1 VNTAGID
8 GLLEQAVSTG
18 ALPGVVAMVGD
29 REGTLY
35 EGVYGRLS
43 VESDEPARADTM
55 FWIASMTKAVV
66 SVAVL
71 QLIERGALELEQPVA
86 DILPAFGELPIL
98 EGFDGDVPRLRAAT
112 RPVTLRHLLTH
123 TSGCGY
129 WFDNPDVLRY
139 HRVTGVPDPLS
150 GSADMLRV
158 PRLFEAGER
167 WEYGTSVDWLGLVV
181 EKVGVADLDT
191 HFRTHIC
198 EPLGMLDTTFDPSDA
213 QRDRLMAIHEA
224 RAGQPLGLS
233 SIALPEE
240 QEIWSA
246 GGGLY
251 STAGD
256 YLRFMRALLRGGE
269 LDGERI
275 LRPDTVEL
283 AFTDSLRGAPLPPD
297 GTHSAVPELTND
309 VPALPFKQGFG
320 LGFSLMLEDIPGMRR
335 AGTGNWAGLCNSYF
349 WIDHASGIAATLMT
363 QLLPFFDDN
372 VVQTL
377 LGFETS
383 VYAEAA

>member
-1 VNTAGID
+1 MDAAAID
-8 GLLEQAVSTG
+8 GLLEQSVSTG
-18 ALPGVVAMVGD
+18 ALPGVVALVGD

-35 EGVYGRLS
+35 EGVYGRLR

-66 SVAVL
+66 SVAAL
-71 QLIERGALELEQPVA
+71 QLIERGELELEQPVT

-98 EGFDGDVPRLRAAT
+98 DGFDLDVPRVREAT

-150 GSADMLRV
+150 GSAEMLRV

-181 EKVGVADLDT
+181 EKVGGADLDT
-191 HFRTHIC
+191 HFRAHIC
-198 EPLGMLDTTFDPSDA
+198 EPLGMLDTTFDPSQA
-213 QRDRLMAIHEA
+213 QRDRLMAIHNV
-224 RAGQPLGLS
+224 RAGQPLSLS

-240 QEIWSA
+240 PEIWSG

-275 LRPDTVEL
+275 LRPETVEL
-283 AFTDSLRGAPLPPD
+283 AFTDHLQGAPLPAD
-297 GTHSAVPELTND
+297 GSHSAVPELSND

-363 QLLPFFDDN
+363 QILPFFDAG
-372 VVQTL
+372 VVETL
-377 LGFETS
+377 FGFEAS
-383 VYAEAA
+383 VYAA

>member
-1 VNTAGID
+1 MDTAAIEA
-8 GLLEQAVSTG
+8 LLEQAVSTG

-35 EGVYGRLS
+35 EGVHGRLS
-43 VESDEPARADTM
+43 VDSDEPARAGTM

-71 QLIERGALELEQPVA
+71 QLIERGELELEQPVT

-98 EGFDGDVPRLRAAT
+98 DGFDLDVPRLRAAT
-112 RPVTLRHLLTH
+112 RPATLRHLLTH

-150 GSADMLRV
+150 GSAEMLRV

-181 EKVGVADLDT
+181 ETVGGADLDT
-191 HFRTHIC
+191 HLRAHIC
-198 EPLGMLDTTFDPSDA
+198 EPLGMVDTTFDPSDA
-213 QRDRLMAIHEA
+213 QRDRLMAIHNA
-224 RAGQPLGLS
+224 RAGQPLSLS

-240 QEIWSA
+240 QEIWSG

-251 STAGD
+251 STARD

-275 LRPDTVEL
+275 LRPETVEL
-283 AFTDSLRGAPLPPD
+283 AFTDHLHGAPLPAD
-297 GTHSAVPELTND
+297 GSHSAVPELTND

-320 LGFSLMLEDIPGMRR
+320 LGFSLLLEDIPAMRR

-363 QLLPFFDDN
+363 QILPFFDAG

-377 LGFETS
+377 LGFEAS
-383 VYAEAA
+383 VYAAP

>member
-1 VNTAGID
+1 MDTAAIN
-8 GLLEQAVSTG
+8 GLLERAVSTG
-18 ALPGVVAMVGD
+18 ALPGIVALVGD
-29 REGTLY
+29 RDGTLY

-43 VESDEPARADTM
+43 VEGGEPVRADTL
-55 FWIASMTKAVV
+55 FWIASMTKAIV

-71 QLIERGALELEQPVA
+71 QLIERGELELEQPVA

-98 EGFDGDVPRLRAAT
+98 DGFDGDVPQLRGAT
-112 RPVTLRHLLTH
+112 RPATLRHLLTH

-150 GSADMLRV
+150 GSAEMLRV

-167 WEYGTSVDWLGLVV
+167 WEYGTSVDWLGLVA
-181 EKVGVADLDT
+181 ERVGGSDLDT
-191 HFRTHIC
+191 HIRSHVC
-198 EPLGMLDTTFDPSDA
+198 EPLGMLDTTFDPSNA
-213 QRDRLMAIHEA
+213 QRDRLMAIHEVKT
-224 RAGQPLGLS
+224 GQPLSLS
-233 SIALPEE
+233 SIALPKE
-240 QEIWSA
+240 QEMWSG

-275 LRPDTVEL
+275 LRPETVEL
-283 AFTDSLRGAPLPPD
+283 AFTDHLQGAPLPPD

-335 AGTGNWAGLCNSYF
+335 AGSGNWAGLCNSYF

-363 QLLPFFDDN
+363 QLLPFFDAA
-372 VVQTL
+372 VVETL
-377 LGFETS
+377 LGFEAS
-383 VYAEAA
+383 VYAG

>member
-1 VNTAGID
+1 MDTAAID

-66 SVAVL
+66 SVAAL
-71 QLIERGALELEQPVA
+71 QLIERGELELEQPVA
-86 DILPAFGELPIL
+86 DILPEFGELPIL
-98 EGFDGDVPRLRAAT
+98 DGFDGDVPRLRAAT

-150 GSADMLRV
+150 GSAEMLRV

-181 EKVGVADLDT
+181 EKVGGADLDA
-191 HFRTHIC
+191 HVRAHIC

-213 QRDRLMAIHEA
+213 QRDRLMAIHDA
-224 RAGQPLGLS
+224 RPGQPLSLS

-240 QEIWSA
+240 QEIWSG

-275 LRPDTVEL
+275 LRPETVEL
-283 AFTDSLRGAPLPPD
+283 AFTDHLQGAPLPAD

-349 WIDHASGIAATLMT
+349 WIDRRAGS
-363 QLLPFFDDN
+363 PRR
-372 VVQTL
+372 
-377 LGFETS
+377 
-383 VYAEAA
+383 

>member
-1 VNTAGID
+1 MDTAAID

-18 ALPGVVAMVGD
+18 AVPGVVAMVGD

-43 VESDEPARADTM
+43 VESDEPARANTM

-71 QLIERGALELEQPVA
+71 QLIERGELELEQRVA
-86 DILPAFGELPIL
+86 DVLPAFDELPIL
-98 EGFDGDVPRLRAAT
+98 DGFDVDVPRLRAAT

-150 GSADMLRV
+150 GSAEMLRV

-181 EKVGVADLDT
+181 EKVGGADLDT
-191 HFRTHIC
+191 HFRTHIG

-213 QRDRLMAIHEA
+213 QRDRLMAIHDA
-224 RAGQPLGLS
+224 RAGQPLSLS
-233 SIALPEE
+233 SIALPEK
-240 QEIWSA
+240 QEIWSG

-275 LRPDTVEL
+275 LRPETVEL
-283 AFTDSLRGAPLPPD
+283 AFTDHLQGAPLPPD

-335 AGTGNWAGLCNSYF
+335 ARTGNWAGLCNSYF
-349 WIDHASGIAATLMT
+349 WIDHASGVAATLMT
-363 QLLPFFDDN
+363 QILPFFDDR

-377 LGFETS
+377 LSFEAA
-383 VYAEAA
+383 VYAR

>member
-1 VNTAGID
+1 MDFAAID
-8 GLLEQAVSTG
+8 GLLEQAVRAG
-18 ALPGVVAMVGD
+18 AFPGVVAMVGD
-29 REGTLY
+29 RKGMLY
-35 EGVYGRLS
+35 EGVFGRLS
-43 VESDEPARADTM
+43 VERDEPVRADTM

-66 SVAVL
+66 SIAAL
-71 QLIERGALELEQPVA
+71 QLIERGELQLEQPVA
-86 DILPAFGELPIL
+86 EILPAFGGLAIL
-98 EGFDGDVPRLRAAT
+98 DGFDGDVPRVRAAT

-150 GSADMLRV
+150 ASAAMLRV

-181 EKVGVADLDT
+181 EKVGGADLDT
-191 HFRTHIC
+191 HVRTRIC

-213 QRDRLMAIHEA
+213 QRERLMAIHDA
-224 RAGQPLGLS
+224 RAGQALRLS
-233 SIALPEE
+233 SIALPQE
-240 QEIWSA
+240 QEIWSG

-275 LRPDTVEL
+275 LRPDTVQL
-283 AFTDSLRGAPLPPD
+283 AFTDHLQGAPLPAD

-335 AGTGNWAGLCNSYF
+335 AGTGDWAGLCNTYF
-349 WIDHASGIAATLMT
+349 WIDHATGIAATLLT
-363 QLLPFFDDN
+363 QILPFFDAG

-377 LGFETS
+377 LGFEAA
-383 VYAEAA
+383 VYAA

>member
-1 VNTAGID
+1 MDTAAID
-8 GLLEQAVSTG
+8 DLLKQAVGTG

-55 FWIASMTKAVV
+55 FWIASMTKAIV
-66 SVAVL
+66 SVAAL
-71 QLIERGALELEQPVA
+71 QLIERGELELEQPVA

-98 EGFDGDVPRLRAAT
+98 EGFDGDAPRLRAAT
-112 RPVTLRHLLTH
+112 RPVTLRHLFTH

-150 GSADMLRV
+150 GSAEVLGV

-181 EKVGVADLDT
+181 EKVGGADLDT
-191 HFRTHIC
+191 HVRTHIG

-213 QRDRLMAIHEA
+213 QRDRLMAIHDA
-224 RAGQPLGLS
+224 RADQPLSLSSVGLS
-233 SIALPEE
+233 QE
-240 QEIWSA
+240 QEFWSG

-269 LDGERI
+269 LDGERV
-275 LRPDTVEL
+275 LRPETVQL
-283 AFTDSLRGAPLPPD
+283 AFTDHLHGAPLPAD
-297 GTHSAVPELTND
+297 GTHSAVPELSND
-309 VPALPFKQGFG
+309 VPALPFQQGFG
-320 LGFSLMLEDIPGMRR
+320 FGFSLMLEDIPGMRR
-335 AGTGNWAGLCNSYF
+335 AGTGDWAGLCNSYF
-349 WIDHASGIAATLMT
+349 WIDRASGIAATLMT
-363 QLLPFFDDN
+363 QNLPFFDPR

-377 LGFETS
+377 LGFEGS
-383 VYAEAA
+383 VYAA

>member
-1 VNTAGID
+1 MDTAGID
-8 GLLEQAVSTG
+8 GLLDQAVASG
-18 ALPGVVAMVGD
+18 ALPGVVAIVGD
-29 REGTLY
+29 RDGTLY
-35 EGVYGRLS
+35 EGVCGRLS
-43 VESDEPARADTM
+43 VENDEPASADTM

-71 QLIERGALELEQPVA
+71 QLIERGELELEQPVA
-86 DILPAFGELPIL
+86 DIMPAFGELPIL
-98 EGFDGDVPRLRAAT
+98 EGFDADVPRLRAAT

-150 GSADMLRV
+150 GSAEMLRV

-181 EKVGVADLDT
+181 EKVGGADLDT
-191 HFRTHIC
+191 HLRTQIC
-198 EPLGMLDTTFDPSDA
+198 EPLGMLDTTFDPSEA
-213 QRDRLMAIHEA
+213 QRDRLMAIHGA
-224 RAGQPLGLS
+224 RPGQQLS
-233 SIALPEE
+233 LSAIALPQE
-240 QEIWSA
+240 QEIWSG

-251 STAGD
+251 STGRD

-275 LRPDTVEL
+275 LCPETVQL
-283 AFTDSLRGAPLPPD
+283 AFTDHLQGAPLPAD
-297 GTHSAVPELTND
+297 GSHSAVPELTND

-335 AGTGNWAGLCNSYF
+335 AGTGSWAGLCNSYF
-349 WIDHASGIAATLMT
+349 WIDRASGIAATLMT
-363 QLLPFFDDN
+363 QILPFFDAGI
-372 VVQTL
+372 VQTL
-377 LGFETS
+377 LGFEAA
-383 VYAEAA
+383 VYA

>member
-1 VNTAGID
+1 MDTAAID
-8 GLLEQAVSTG
+8 DLLDQAVGSG
-18 ALPGVVAMVGD
+18 ALPGVVAVVGD
-29 REGTLY
+29 PDGTLY

-43 VESDEPARADTM
+43 VESAEPARADTM

-71 QLIERGALELEQPVA
+71 QLIERGQLELEQPVA
-86 DILPAFGELPIL
+86 DILPAFGELAIL
-98 EGFDGDVPRLRAAT
+98 EGFDAEVPRLRAAT
-112 RPVTLRHLLTH
+112 RPVKLRHLLTH

-150 GSADMLRV
+150 GSAEMLRV

-181 EKVGVADLDT
+181 EQAGGADLEN
-191 HFRTHIC
+191 HLRTHIC
-198 EPLGMLDTTFDPSDA
+198 EPLSMLDTTFDPSET
-213 QRDRLMAIHEA
+213 QRHRLMSIHDA
-224 RAGQPLGLS
+224 RAGRPLSLS
-233 SIALPEE
+233 SIALPQE
-240 QEIWSA
+240 QEIWSG

-275 LRPDTVEL
+275 LRPETVQL
-283 AFTDSLRGAPLPPD
+283 AFTDHLKGAPLPAD

-349 WIDHASGIAATLMT
+349 WIDHASGLAATLMT
-363 QLLPFFDDN
+363 QILPFFDAG

-377 LGFETS
+377 LGFEAS
-383 VYAEAA
+383 VYAA

>member
-1 VNTAGID
+1 MDTAAID

-18 ALPGVVAMVGD
+18 ALPGVVAMVGG

-43 VESDEPARADTM
+43 VQSDEPARADTM
-55 FWIASMTKAVV
+55 FWIASMTKAIV
-66 SVAVL
+66 SVAAL
-71 QLIERGALELEQPVA
+71 QLIERGELELEQPVA
-86 DILPAFGELPIL
+86 DILPAFGELAIL
-98 EGFDGDVPRLRAAT
+98 DGFDVDVPRLRAAT

-150 GSADMLRV
+150 GRSAMLHV

-181 EKVGVADLDT
+181 EKVVGADLDT
-191 HFRTHIC
+191 HLRTHIC

-213 QRDRLMAIHEA
+213 QRDRLMAIHEVGA
-224 RAGQPLGLS
+224 AQPLTLS
-233 SIALPEE
+233 SVALPEE
-240 QEIWSA
+240 QEIWSG

-269 LDGERI
+269 LDGERV
-275 LRPDTVEL
+275 LRAETVEL
-283 AFTDSLRGAPLPPD
+283 AFTNHLKGAPLPAD
-297 GTHSAVPELTND
+297 GSHSAVPELTND

-349 WIDHASGIAATLMT
+349 WIDHTTGIAATLMT
-363 QLLPFFDDN
+363 QILPFFDAG
-372 VVQTL
+372 VVKTL
-377 LGFETS
+377 LGFEAS
-383 VYAEAA
+383 VYAA

>member
-1 VNTAGID
+1 VDSAAID
-8 GLLEQAVSTG
+8 GLLGQAVSSG
-18 ALPGVVAMVGD
+18 ALPGVVAMVGG

-35 EGVYGRLS
+35 EGVCGRLS
-43 VESDEPARADTM
+43 VENDEPARADTM

-66 SVAVL
+66 TVAAL
-71 QLIERGALELEQPVA
+71 QLIERGDLGLEQPVV
-86 DILPAFGELPIL
+86 DIVPAFGELAIL
-98 EGFDGDVPRLRAAT
+98 DGFDGDVPRVRVAT

-150 GSADMLRV
+150 GRAETLRV

-181 EKVGVADLDT
+181 EKVGGADLDA
-191 HFRTHIC
+191 HLRTHVC

-213 QRDRLMAIHEA
+213 QRDRLMAIHDA
-224 RAGQPLGLS
+224 RAGQPLSLS
-233 SIALPEE
+233 SIAPPAEPEF
-240 QEIWSA
+240 WSG

-251 STAGD
+251 STAGN

-269 LDGERI
+269 LDGERV
-275 LRPDTVEL
+275 LRPETVEL
-283 AFTDSLRGAPLPPD
+283 AFTDHLQGAPLPPD
-297 GTHSAVPELTND
+297 GTHSAVPELTKD

-320 LGFSLMLEDIPGMRR
+320 LGFSLVLEDIPDMRG

-363 QLLPFFDDN
+363 QVLPFFDPG

-377 LGFETS
+377 IGFEAA
-383 VYAEAA
+383 VYAG

>member
-1 VNTAGID
+1 MDTSAID
-8 GLLEQAVSTG
+8 GLLDQAVSTG

-55 FWIASMTKAVV
+55 FWIASMTKAIV
-66 SVAVL
+66 SVAAL
-71 QLIERGALELEQPVA
+71 QLIERGELELEQPVT
-86 DILPAFGELPIL
+86 DILPVFGELPIL
-98 EGFDGDVPRLRAAT
+98 DGFDGDVPRLRAAT
-112 RPVTLRHLLTH
+112 RPVMLRHLLTH

-150 GSADMLRV
+150 GSAEMLRV

-181 EKVGVADLDT
+181 EKVGGADLDT
-191 HFRTHIC
+191 HFRAHIC

-213 QRDRLMAIHEA
+213 QRDRLMAIHDA
-224 RAGQPLGLS
+224 RAGRPLSLS
-233 SIALPEE
+233 SIALSEE
-240 QEIWSA
+240 QDIWSG

-269 LDGERI
+269 LDGARI
-275 LRPDTVEL
+275 LRPESVEL
-283 AFTDSLRGAPLPPD
+283 AFTDCLQGAPLPAD
-297 GTHSAVPELTND
+297 GTHSAVSELTND

-320 LGFSLMLEDIPGMRR
+320 LGFSLMLEDIPGMRH

-349 WIDHASGIAATLMT
+349 WIDHTSGIAATLMT
-363 QLLPFFDDN
+363 QVLPFFDDG

-377 LGFETS
+377 LGFEAA
-383 VYAEAA
+383 VYAP

>member
-1 VNTAGID
+1 MDTAAID
-8 GLLEQAVSTG
+8 GLLEQAVGTG

-43 VESDEPARADTM
+43 VAGDEPARADSM

-71 QLIERGALELEQPVA
+71 QLIERGELELEQPVA
-86 DILPAFGELPIL
+86 DLLPAFGELAIL
-98 EGFDGDVPRLRAAT
+98 DGFDVDVPRLRAAT
-112 RPVTLRHLLTH
+112 RPVTLRHLFTH

-129 WFDNPDVLRY
+129 WFDNPDVLHY
-139 HRVTGVPDPLS
+139 HRVTDVHDPLS
-150 GSADMLRV
+150 GSAEMLGV
-158 PRLFEAGER
+158 PRLFEAGQR

-181 EKVGVADLDT
+181 EKVGGADLDT
-191 HFRTHIC
+191 HVRTHIC

-213 QRDRLMAIHEA
+213 QRDRLMAIHDA
-224 RAGQPLGLS
+224 RAAQPLSLS
-233 SIALPEE
+233 SIALRAK
-240 QEIWSA
+240 QGFWSG

-269 LDGERI
+269 LDGERV
-275 LRPDTVEL
+275 LRPETVEL
-283 AFTDSLRGAPLPPD
+283 AFTDHLQGAPLPAD
-297 GTHSAVPELTND
+297 GTHSAVPELSND

-335 AGTGNWAGLCNSYF
+335 AGTGDWAGLCNTYF
-349 WIDHASGIAATLMT
+349 WIDPASGIAATLMT
-363 QLLPFFDDN
+363 QILPFFDAG

-377 LGFETS
+377 LGFEGS
-383 VYAEAA
+383 VYAA

>member
-1 VNTAGID
+1 MDTSAID
-8 GLLEQAVSTG
+8 GLLDQAVSTG

-55 FWIASMTKAVV
+55 YWIASMTKAVV
-66 SVAVL
+66 SVAAL
-71 QLIERGALELEQPVA
+71 QLIERGDLELEQPVA
-86 DILPAFGELPIL
+86 DILAAFGELAIL
-98 EGFDGDVPRLRAAT
+98 DGFDGDVPRLRAAT

-123 TSGCGY
+123 TLGCGY

-167 WEYGTSVDWLGLVV
+167 WEYGTSVDWLGLVI
-181 EKVGVADLDT
+181 EKVGAADLNT
-191 HFRTHIC
+191 RLRTHIC
-198 EPLGMLDTTFDPSDA
+198 EPLGMFDTTFDPSDA
-213 QRDRLMAIHEA
+213 QRDRLMAIHDA
-224 RAGQPLGLS
+224 RAGRPLRLS
-233 SIALPEE
+233 SIALPEQ
-240 QEIWSA
+240 QEIWSG

-269 LDGERI
+269 LDGERV
-275 LRPDTVEL
+275 LRSESVEL
-283 AFTDSLRGAPLPPD
+283 AFTDCLQGVPLPAD

-309 VPALPFKQGFG
+309 VPALPFKQDFG
-320 LGFSLMLEDIPGMRR
+320 LGFNLMLEDIPGMRR
-335 AGTGNWAGLCNSYF
+335 AGSGNWAGLCNSYF
-349 WIDHASGIAATLMT
+349 WIDHTSGIAATLMT
-363 QLLPFFDDN
+363 QILPFFDDG

-377 LGFETS
+377 LGFEAA
-383 VYAEAA
+383 VYAA

>member
-1 VNTAGID
+1 MDVAAID
-8 GLLEQAVSTG
+8 QLLERAVIAG
-18 ALPGVVAMVGD
+18 VLPGVVAIVGD

-43 VESDEPARADTM
+43 VERDEPVRADTM

-66 SVAVL
+66 SVAAL
-71 QLIERGALELEQPVA
+71 GLIERGELELEQPVA
-86 DILPAFGELPIL
+86 DILPSFGELAIL
-98 EGFDGDVPRLRAAT
+98 EGFDGDAPRLRAAT
-112 RPVTLRHLLTH
+112 RPVTIRHLLTH

-150 GSADMLRV
+150 GSAEMLSV

-181 EKVGVADLDT
+181 EKVGGADLDT
-191 HFRTHIC
+191 HLRSHIC
-198 EPLGMLDTTFDPSDA
+198 EPLGMLDTTFDPDDA
-213 QRDRLMAIHEA
+213 QRDRLMAIHDA
-224 RAGQPLGLS
+224 RAGQPLRLS
-233 SIALPEE
+233 SIALPEK
-240 QEIWSA
+240 QDIWSG

-275 LRPDTVEL
+275 LRPETVEL
-283 AFTDSLRGAPLPPD
+283 AFTDHLQGAPLPAD

-349 WIDHASGIAATLMT
+349 WIDHTSGIAATLMT
-363 QLLPFFDDN
+363 QIVPFFDAG

-377 LGFETS
+377 LGLEAA
-383 VYAEAA
+383 VYAA

>member
-1 VNTAGID
+1 MDTAAID
-8 GLLEQAVSTG
+8 RLLDQAVSTG
-18 ALPGVVAMVGD
+18 ALPGVVALVGD
-29 REGTLY
+29 REGTVY

-43 VESDEPARADTM
+43 VGRDEPARADTM

-71 QLIERGALELEQPVA
+71 QLIERGALGLEQPVA

-98 EGFDGDVPRLRAAT
+98 DGFDGDVPRLRPAVA
-112 RPVTLRHLLTH
+112 PVTVRHLLTH

-139 HRVTGVPDPLS
+139 HRVTGIPDPLS

-181 EKVGVADLDT
+181 EKVGGADLDT
-191 HFRTHIC
+191 HVRTHIC
-198 EPLGMLDTTFDPSDA
+198 EPLGMHDTTFAPTDT
-213 QRDRLMAIHEA
+213 QRARLMATHDA
-224 RAGQPLGLS
+224 RPGQPLSLS

-240 QEIWSA
+240 QDIWSG

-256 YLRFMRALLRGGE
+256 YLRFLRALLRGGE
-269 LDGERI
+269 LDGRRI
-275 LRPDTVEL
+275 LSPETVDL
-283 AFTDSLRGAPLPPD
+283 AFTDHLRGAPLPAD
-297 GTHSAVPELTND
+297 GTRSAVSELTND

-349 WIDHASGIAATLMT
+349 WIDPTSGIAATLMT
-363 QLLPFFDDN
+363 QILPFFDDR

-377 LGFETS
+377 AEFETS
-383 VYAEAA
+383 VYAA

>member
-1 VNTAGID
+1 MDTAAID
-8 GLLEQAVSTG
+8 GALEQAVSTG

-43 VESDEPARADTM
+43 VESDDPARADTM
-55 FWIASMTKAVV
+55 FWIASMSKAIV
-66 SVAVL
+66 SVAAL
-71 QLIERGALELEQPVA
+71 QLIERGELELETPVA

-98 EGFDGDVPRLRAAT
+98 DGFDGDVPRLRAST

-139 HRVTGVPDPLS
+139 HRVTGVPDPMS
-150 GSADMLRV
+150 GSAEMLCV

-181 EKVGVADLDT
+181 EKIGAADLDT
-191 HFRTHIC
+191 HLRTHIC
-198 EPLGMLDTTFDPSDA
+198 EPLGMPDTTFDPSDA
-213 QRDRLMAIHEA
+213 QRDRLMAIHDA
-224 RAGQPLGLS
+224 RAGRPLSLS
-233 SIALPEE
+233 SIALPAD
-240 QEIWSA
+240 QSMWSG

-275 LRPDTVEL
+275 LRQQTMEL
-283 AFTDSLRGAPLPPD
+283 AFTDCLQGAPLPAD
-297 GTHSAVPELTND
+297 GTRSVVSELTND
-309 VPALPFKQGFG
+309 VPILPFKRGFG
-320 LGFSLMLEDIPGMRR
+320 LGFSLTLENIPGMRR

-349 WIDHASGIAATLMT
+349 WIDHTSGIAATLMT
-363 QLLPFFDDN
+363 QILPFFDDG

-377 LGFETS
+377 LGFETA
-383 VYAEAA
+383 VYAP

>member
-1 VNTAGID
+1 MDTAAID

-29 REGTLY
+29 RDGTLY
-35 EGVYGRLS
+35 EGVHGRLS
-43 VESDEPARADTM
+43 VEIDEPAQADTM

-66 SVAVL
+66 SVAAL
-71 QLIERGALELEQPVA
+71 QLIERGELELEQPVA
-86 DILPAFGELPIL
+86 DLLPAFGELAIL
-98 EGFDGDVPRLRAAT
+98 DGFDVDVPRLRPAT

-150 GSADMLRV
+150 GSAEILGV

-167 WEYGTSVDWLGLVV
+167 WEYGTSIDWLGLVV
-181 EKVGVADLDT
+181 EKVGGTDLET
-191 HFRTHIC
+191 RVRTHIC
-198 EPLGMLDTTFDPSDA
+198 EPLGMLDTTFDPSVA
-213 QRDRLMAIHEA
+213 QRDRLMAIHNA
-224 RAGQPLGLS
+224 RAGQPLSLS
-233 SIALPEE
+233 SIALSEE
-240 QEIWSA
+240 QEFWSG

-269 LDGERI
+269 LDGERV
-275 LRPDTVEL
+275 LRPETVEL
-283 AFTDSLRGAPLPPD
+283 AFTDHLEGAPLPAE
-297 GTHSAVPELTND
+297 GTQSAVPELSND

-335 AGTGNWAGLCNSYF
+335 AGTGDWAGLCNSYF

-363 QLLPFFDDN
+363 QILPFFDAG

-377 LGFETS
+377 LGFEGS
-383 VYAEAA
+383 VYAG

>member
-1 VNTAGID
+1 MDTAAMGGLLDQAVNT
-8 GLLEQAVSTG
+8 G
-18 ALPGVVAMVGD
+18 AMPGVVAMVGD

-35 EGVYGRLS
+35 EGAFGRLS
-43 VESDEPARADTM
+43 VEGDEPACADTM
-55 FWIASMTKAVV
+55 FWIASMTKAIV
-66 SVAVL
+66 SVAAL
-71 QLIERGALELEQPVA
+71 QLIERGRLELEQPVV

-98 EGFDGDVPRLRAAT
+98 DGFDGDVPRLRVAT

-150 GSADMLRV
+150 GSAEMLRV
-158 PRLFEAGER
+158 PRLFEAGKR
-167 WEYGTSVDWLGLVV
+167 WEYGTSVDWLGLVI
-181 EKVGVADLDT
+181 EQVGGADLNT
-191 HFRTHIC
+191 HCRTHIC

-213 QRDRLMAIHEA
+213 QRDRLMAIHDA
-224 RAGQPLGLS
+224 RAGRPLSLS

-240 QEIWSA
+240 QDMWSG

-275 LRPDTVEL
+275 LRPETVQL
-283 AFTDSLRGAPLPPD
+283 AFTDSLQGAPLPAD

-349 WIDHASGIAATLMT
+349 WIDHTSGIAATLMT
-363 QLLPFFDDN
+363 QVLPFFDDG

-377 LGFETS
+377 LGFEAA
-383 VYAEAA
+383 VYAP

>member
-1 VNTAGID
+1 MDTAAID
-8 GLLEQAVSTG
+8 GLLERAVSAG
-18 ALPGVVAMVGD
+18 ALPGVVAIVGD
-29 REGTLY
+29 REGTVY
-35 EGVYGRLS
+35 EGVFGRLS

-66 SVAVL
+66 SVAAL
-71 QLIERGALELEQPVA
+71 ALIERGELELEQPVA
-86 DILPAFGELPIL
+86 DLLPAFGELAIL
-98 EGFDGDVPRLRAAT
+98 DGFDGDVPRLRAAT

-150 GSADMLRV
+150 GSAEMLRV

-167 WEYGTSVDWLGLVV
+167 WQYGTSVDWLGLVV
-181 EKVGVADLDT
+181 EKVGGADLAT
-191 HFRTHIC
+191 HIRTRIC

-213 QRDRLMAIHEA
+213 QRERLMAIHDA
-224 RAGQPLGLS
+224 RAGQPLSLS
-233 SIALPEE
+233 SIAPP
-240 QEIWSA
+240 QESDIWSG

-275 LRPDTVEL
+275 LRPETVEL
-283 AFTDSLRGAPLPPD
+283 AFTDCLQGAPLPAD
-297 GTHSAVPELTND
+297 GTHSALPELTKD

-335 AGTGNWAGLCNSYF
+335 AGTGNWAGMCNSYF

-363 QLLPFFDDN
+363 QVLPFFDDG

-377 LGFETS
+377 LGFEAS
-383 VYAEAA
+383 VYAA

>member
-1 VNTAGID
+1 MDSAAID
-8 GLLEQAVSTG
+8 GLLEQAVSSG

-29 REGTLY
+29 HEGTLY

-43 VESDEPARADTM
+43 VERDEPARADTM

-66 SVAVL
+66 SVAAL
-71 QLIERGALELEQPVA
+71 QLIERGDLDLEQPVV
-86 DILPAFGELPIL
+86 DIVPAFGELAIL
-98 EGFDGDVPRLRAAT
+98 DGFDVDVPRVRVAT

-150 GSADMLRV
+150 GRAEMLRV

-181 EKVGVADLDT
+181 EKVGGADLDT
-191 HFRTHIC
+191 HLRTHVC

-213 QRDRLMAIHEA
+213 QRDRLMAIHDA
-224 RAGQPLGLS
+224 RAGQPLSLS
-233 SIALPEE
+233 SIAPPEE
-240 QEIWSA
+240 PDFRSG

-251 STAGD
+251 STAGN

-275 LRPDTVEL
+275 LRPETVEL
-283 AFTDSLRGAPLPPD
+283 AFTDHLQGAPLPPD
-297 GTHSAVPELTND
+297 GTHSAVPELTSD

-320 LGFSLMLEDIPGMRR
+320 LGFSLMLDDIPDMRR
-335 AGTGNWAGLCNSYF
+335 AGSGNWAGLCNSYF
-349 WIDHASGIAATLMT
+349 WIDHTSGIAATLMT
-363 QLLPFFDDN
+363 QVLPFFDPG

-377 LGFETS
+377 LGFEAA
-383 VYAEAA
+383 VYAA

>member
-1 VNTAGID
+1 MDSAAID
-8 GLLEQAVSTG
+8 GLLGQAVAAGTF
-18 ALPGVVAMVGD
+18 PGLVAMVGD
-29 REGTLY
+29 RDRTLY
-35 EGVYGRLS
+35 ERAYGRLS
-43 VESDEPARADTM
+43 VESDKRARADTM
-55 FWIASMTKAVV
+55 FWIASMTKAIV
-66 SVAVL
+66 SVAAL
-71 QLIERGALELEQPVA
+71 ALIERGELELEQPVA
-86 DILPAFGELPIL
+86 DILPAFGELAIL
-98 EGFDGDVPRLRAAT
+98 DGFDADVPRLRPAT

-150 GSADMLRV
+150 GRAETLRV

-181 EKVGVADLDT
+181 EKIGGADLDT
-191 HFRTHIC
+191 HLRTHIC
-198 EPLGMLDTTFDPSDA
+198 EPLGMLDTTFDPSHA
-213 QRDRLMAIHEA
+213 QRGRLMAIHDA
-224 RAGQPLGLS
+224 RAGQPLSLS
-233 SIALPEE
+233 SIGLAAE
-240 QEIWSA
+240 QEFWSG

-269 LDGERI
+269 LDGERV
-275 LRPDTVEL
+275 LRPETVEL
-283 AFTDSLRGAPLPPD
+283 AFTDHLQGAPLPPD

-309 VPALPFKQGFG
+309 VPAPPFKQGFG

-349 WIDHASGIAATLMT
+349 WIDHTSGIAATLMT
-363 QLLPFFDDN
+363 QIVPFFDPG
-372 VVQTL
+372 VVETL
-377 LGFETS
+377 LGFEAS
-383 VYAEAA
+383 VYAT

>member
-1 VNTAGID
+1 VDTAAID

-18 ALPGVVAMVGD
+18 ALPGVVAMVGG
-29 REGTLY
+29 REETLY

-43 VESDEPARADTM
+43 VQSDEPARADTM
-55 FWIASMTKAVV
+55 FWIASMTKAIV
-66 SVAVL
+66 SVAAL
-71 QLIERGALELEQPVA
+71 QLIERGELELEQPVA
-86 DILPAFGELPIL
+86 DILPGFGELAIL
-98 EGFDGDVPRLRAAT
+98 DGFDVDVPRLRAAT

-139 HRVTGVPDPLS
+139 HQVTGVPDPLS
-150 GSADMLRV
+150 GKAAMLRA

-181 EKVGVADLDT
+181 EKVGGADLDT
-191 HFRTHIC
+191 HLRTHIC

-224 RAGQPLGLS
+224 RTGQPLSLS

-240 QEIWSA
+240 QEIWSG

-269 LDGERI
+269 LDGERV
-275 LRPDTVEL
+275 LRAETVQL
-283 AFTDSLRGAPLPPD
+283 AFTDHLQGAPLPAD
-297 GTHSAVPELTND
+297 GSHSAVPELTND

-349 WIDHASGIAATLMT
+349 WIDHATGIAATLMT
-363 QLLPFFDDN
+363 QILPFFDAG
-372 VVQTL
+372 VVHTL
-377 LGFETS
+377 LGFEAS
-383 VYAEAA
+383 VYAA

>member
-1 VNTAGID
+1 METAAID
-8 GLLEQAVSTG
+8 GLLEQAVSAG
-18 ALPGVVAMVGD
+18 VLPGVVAMVGD
-29 REGTLY
+29 RKGTLY

-66 SVAVL
+66 SVAAL
-71 QLIERGALELEQPVA
+71 QLIERGDLELEQPVA
-86 DILPAFGELPIL
+86 DILPAFGELAIL
-98 EGFDGDVPRLRAAT
+98 DGFDGDVPRLRAAT
-112 RPVTLRHLLTH
+112 RPVALRHLLTH

-150 GSADMLRV
+150 GSAEMLRV

-181 EKVGVADLDT
+181 EKVGGADLDT
-191 HFRTHIC
+191 HLRTYIC
-198 EPLGMLDTTFDPSDA
+198 EPLGMLDTTFEPSAA
-213 QRDRLMAIHEA
+213 QRDRLMAIHDA
-224 RAGQPLGLS
+224 RPGQRLSLS

-240 QEIWSA
+240 QDIWSG

-269 LDGERI
+269 LDRERI
-275 LRPDTVEL
+275 LRPETVER
-283 AFTDSLRGAPLPPD
+283 AFTDHLQGAPLPAD
-297 GTHSAVPELTND
+297 GTYSAVSELTND

-320 LGFSLMLEDIPGMRR
+320 LGFSLTLEDIPGMRR

-363 QLLPFFDDN
+363 QILPFFDDG
-372 VVQTL
+372 VVQAL
-377 LGFETS
+377 LGFEAA
-383 VYAEAA
+383 VYAA

>member
-1 VNTAGID
+1 MDTAAID

-35 EGVYGRLS
+35 EGAHGRLS
-43 VESDEPARADTM
+43 VASDEPTRTDTM

-66 SVAVL
+66 SAAAL
-71 QLIERGALELEQPVA
+71 QLIERGELELEQPVA
-86 DILPAFGELPIL
+86 DILPAFGELAIL
-98 EGFDGDVPRLRAAT
+98 DGFDVDVPRLRAPT
-112 RPVTLRHLLTH
+112 RPVTLRHLFTH

-129 WFDNPDVLRY
+129 WFDNADVLRY

-150 GSADMLRV
+150 GRAEMLRV

-167 WEYGTSVDWLGLVV
+167 WEYGTSVDWLGLAV
-181 EKVGVADLDT
+181 EKVGGADLDT
-191 HFRTHIC
+191 HVRTHIC

-213 QRDRLMAIHEA
+213 QRDRLMAIHNS
-224 RAGQPLGLS
+224 RAGQPLSLS
-233 SIALPEE
+233 SIALPEK
-240 QEIWSA
+240 QDLWSG

-275 LRPDTVEL
+275 LRPETVEL
-283 AFTDSLRGAPLPPD
+283 AFTDHLRGAPLPAD
-297 GTHSAVPELTND
+297 GTHSAVPALSND

-335 AGTGNWAGLCNSYF
+335 AGTGDWAGLCNSYF

-363 QLLPFFDDN
+363 QILPFFD
-372 VVQTL
+372 VGAVQTL
-377 LGFETS
+377 LGFEAS
-383 VYAEAA
+383 VYAA

>member
-1 VNTAGID
+1 METAAID
-8 GLLEQAVSTG
+8 GLLEQAVSAG
-18 ALPGVVAMVGD
+18 VLPGVVAMVGD

-55 FWIASMTKAVV
+55 YWIASMTKAVV
-66 SVAVL
+66 SVAAL
-71 QLIERGALELEQPVA
+71 QLIERGDLELEQPVA

-98 EGFDGDVPRLRAAT
+98 DGFDGDVPRLRAAT
-112 RPVTLRHLLTH
+112 RPVTLRHLMTH

-167 WEYGTSVDWLGLVV
+167 WEYGTSVDWLGLVI
-181 EKVGVADLDT
+181 EKVGGADLNT
-191 HFRTHIC
+191 RLRTHIC
-198 EPLGMLDTTFDPSDA
+198 EPLGMFDTTFDPSDA
-213 QRDRLMAIHEA
+213 QRDRLMAIHNA
-224 RAGQPLGLS
+224 KAGHPLSLS
-233 SIALPEE
+233 SIALPEK
-240 QEIWSA
+240 QEIWSG

-269 LDGERI
+269 LNGERI
-275 LRPDTVEL
+275 LRPETVEL
-283 AFTDSLRGAPLPPD
+283 AFTDHLQGAPLPAD
-297 GTHSAVPELTND
+297 GTYSAVAELTND

-335 AGTGNWAGLCNSYF
+335 AGSGNWAGLCNSHF

-363 QLLPFFDDN
+363 QILPFFDDG
-372 VVQTL
+372 VVETL
-377 LGFETS
+377 LGFEAA
-383 VYAEAA
+383 VYAA